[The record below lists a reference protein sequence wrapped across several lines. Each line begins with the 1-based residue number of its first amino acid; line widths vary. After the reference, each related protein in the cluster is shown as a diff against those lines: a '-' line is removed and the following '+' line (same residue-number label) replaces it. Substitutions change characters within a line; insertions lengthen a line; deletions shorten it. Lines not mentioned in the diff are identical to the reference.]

1 MESPKAFSSCL
12 PFKFGMSF
20 ATFRLKF
27 IILGIIEFMEDIIR
41 ILPNTFIPL
50 FVATNIF
57 MLLPIFISLTREM
70 AKLKKKVVIR
80 DSILTAIIVSFLFIA
95 LGELIFRILG
105 ITTDDFKI
113 AGGIVLLVFA
123 VRDLVYSGEERMKP
137 DIKVGVVPIGV
148 PLIVGPAVLTN
159 ILLLADHFGVVPT
172 LVALVLNLFIVW
184 ITLINAER
192 IINLV
197 GKGGII
203 GIAKVMALL
212 LASIAIMMIR
222 IGVVN
227 TIRQ

>member
-1 MESPKAFSSCL
+1 
-12 PFKFGMSF
+12 
-20 ATFRLKF
+20 
-27 IILGIIEFMEDIIR
+27 MEDIIR

-57 MLLPIFISLTREM
+57 MLLPIFISLTSEM
-70 AKLKKKVVIR
+70 TKLKKKVVIR

-105 ITTDDFKI
+105 ITSDDFKI

-123 VRDLVYSGEERMKP
+123 VRDLVHSGEERMKP

-192 IINLV
+192 IINVV

-222 IGVVN
+222 IGVMN
-227 TIRQ
+227 TIRR

>member
-1 MESPKAFSSCL
+1 
-12 PFKFGMSF
+12 
-20 ATFRLKF
+20 
-27 IILGIIEFMEDIIR
+27 MEDILR

-57 MLLPIFISLTREM
+57 MLLPIFISITKEM
-70 AKLKKKVVIR
+70 TKVKRKVVVR

-113 AGGIVLLVFA
+113 AGGTVLLVFA
-123 VRDLVYSGEERMKP
+123 VRDLVHSGEERIKP

-159 ILLLADHFGVVPT
+159 ILLLVNLYGILPT
-172 LVALVLNLFIVW
+172 IISLILNLLIIW
-184 ITLINAER
+184 ISLINAER
-192 IINLV
+192 IISIV
-197 GKGGII
+197 GRGGII

-227 TIRQ
+227 IIQHAMKG

>member
-1 MESPKAFSSCL
+1 
-12 PFKFGMSF
+12 
-20 ATFRLKF
+20 
-27 IILGIIEFMEDIIR
+27 MEDIIR

-57 MLLPIFISLTREM
+57 MLLPIFISLTSEM
-70 AKLKKKVVIR
+70 TKLKKKVVIR

-123 VRDLVYSGEERMKP
+123 VRDLVHSGEDRMKP

-172 LVALVLNLFIVW
+172 LVALVINLFIVW

-192 IINLV
+192 IINVV

>member
-1 MESPKAFSSCL
+1 
-12 PFKFGMSF
+12 
-20 ATFRLKF
+20 
-27 IILGIIEFMEDIIR
+27 MEDIIR

-57 MLLPIFISLTREM
+57 MLLPIFISLTSEM
-70 AKLKKKVVIR
+70 TKLKKKVVIR

-105 ITTDDFKI
+105 ITPDDFKI

-123 VRDLVYSGEERMKP
+123 VRDLVHSGEERMKP

-159 ILLLADHFGVVPT
+159 ILLLADHYGVVPT

-192 IINLV
+192 IINVV

-227 TIRQ
+227 TIRR

>member
-1 MESPKAFSSCL
+1 
-12 PFKFGMSF
+12 
-20 ATFRLKF
+20 
-27 IILGIIEFMEDIIR
+27 MEDILK

-57 MLLPIFISLTREM
+57 MLLPIFISITKEM
-70 AKLKKKVVIR
+70 TKVKRKVVVR

-123 VRDLVYSGEERMKP
+123 VRDLVHSGEERLKP

-159 ILLLADHFGVVPT
+159 ILLLVDHYGIVPT
-172 LVALVLNLFIVW
+172 IISLILNLLIIW
-184 ITLINAER
+184 ISLINAER
-192 IINLV
+192 IISIV
-197 GKGGII
+197 GRGGII

-227 TIRQ
+227 IIQHAVKG

>member
-1 MESPKAFSSCL
+1 
-12 PFKFGMSF
+12 
-20 ATFRLKF
+20 
-27 IILGIIEFMEDIIR
+27 MEDIIR

-123 VRDLVYSGEERMKP
+123 VRDLVHSGEERMKP

-172 LVALVLNLFIVW
+172 LVALVINLFIVW

-192 IINLV
+192 IINIV

-227 TIRQ
+227 TIRR

>member
-1 MESPKAFSSCL
+1 
-12 PFKFGMSF
+12 
-20 ATFRLKF
+20 
-27 IILGIIEFMEDIIR
+27 MEDIIR

-105 ITTDDFKI
+105 ITPDDFKI

-123 VRDLVYSGEERMKP
+123 VRDLVHSGEDRMKP

-159 ILLLADHFGVVPT
+159 ILLLADHYGVVPT

-192 IINLV
+192 IINVV

-227 TIRQ
+227 TIRR

>member
-1 MESPKAFSSCL
+1 
-12 PFKFGMSF
+12 
-20 ATFRLKF
+20 
-27 IILGIIEFMEDIIR
+27 MEDIIR

-70 AKLKKKVVIR
+70 AKLKKKIVIR

-123 VRDLVYSGEERMKP
+123 VRDLVHSGEDRMKP

-159 ILLLADHFGVVPT
+159 ILLLADHFGIVPT

-192 IINLV
+192 IINIV

-227 TIRQ
+227 TIRR

>member
-1 MESPKAFSSCL
+1 
-12 PFKFGMSF
+12 
-20 ATFRLKF
+20 
-27 IILGIIEFMEDIIR
+27 MEDIIR

-123 VRDLVYSGEERMKP
+123 VRDLVQSGEERMKP

-159 ILLLADHFGVVPT
+159 ILLLADHYGVIPT
-172 LVALVLNLFIVW
+172 LIALVLNLFIVW

-192 IINLV
+192 IINV
-197 GKGGII
+197 IGKGGII

>member
-1 MESPKAFSSCL
+1 
-12 PFKFGMSF
+12 
-20 ATFRLKF
+20 
-27 IILGIIEFMEDIIR
+27 MEDILK
-41 ILPNTFIPL
+41 ILPSTFIPL

-57 MLLPIFISLTREM
+57 MLLPIFISITKEM
-70 AKLKKKVVIR
+70 TKVKRKVVVR

-113 AGGIVLLVFA
+113 AGGTVLLVFA
-123 VRDLVYSGEERMKP
+123 VRDLVYSGEERLKP

-159 ILLLADHFGVVPT
+159 ILLLVDHYGIVPT
-172 LVALVLNLFIVW
+172 IISLILNLLIIW
-184 ITLINAER
+184 ISLINAER
-192 IINLV
+192 IISIV
-197 GKGGII
+197 GRGGII

-227 TIRQ
+227 IIQHAMKG

>member
-1 MESPKAFSSCL
+1 
-12 PFKFGMSF
+12 
-20 ATFRLKF
+20 
-27 IILGIIEFMEDIIR
+27 MEDILK

-57 MLLPIFISLTREM
+57 MLLPIFISITRDLTKVKR
-70 AKLKKKVVIR
+70 KVVVR

-113 AGGIVLLVFA
+113 AGGTVLLVFA
-123 VRDLVYSGEERMKP
+123 VRDLVQTGEERIKP
-137 DIKVGVVPIGV
+137 DLKVGVVPIGV

-159 ILLLADHFGVVPT
+159 ILLLVDHYGIVPT
-172 LVALVLNLFIVW
+172 IISLILNLLIIW
-184 ITLINAER
+184 ISLINAER
-192 IINLV
+192 IISIV
-197 GKGGII
+197 GRGGII

-212 LASIAIMMIR
+212 LASIAVMMIR

-227 TIRQ
+227 IVQNSIKG

>member
-1 MESPKAFSSCL
+1 
-12 PFKFGMSF
+12 
-20 ATFRLKF
+20 
-27 IILGIIEFMEDIIR
+27 MEDILK

-57 MLLPIFISLTREM
+57 MLLPIFISITKEM
-70 AKLKKKVVIR
+70 TKVKRKVVVR

-123 VRDLVYSGEERMKP
+123 VRDLVQSGEERLKP

-159 ILLLADHFGVVPT
+159 ILLLVDHYGIVPT
-172 LVALVLNLFIVW
+172 IISLILNLLIIW
-184 ITLINAER
+184 ISLINAER
-192 IINLV
+192 IISVV
-197 GKGGII
+197 GRGGII

-212 LASIAIMMIR
+212 LASIAVMMIR
-222 IGVVN
+222 IGLVN
-227 TIRQ
+227 IIQHAVKG